1 MNSRPAL
8 MALLGVITLS
18 TPLRAEGTMNVQIT
32 GAEVQ
37 NYCYF
42 DGAPYSPGASICDP
56 LYASRVLTCQPKNN
70 KLPVPPGAAANTAT
84 LTSPV
89 AGWWGTDDPK
99 CTRK

>member
-1 MNSRPAL
+1 MNEQQACFDGITWVIIEHPAVRT
-8 MALLGVITLS
+8 A
-18 TPLRAEGTMNVQIT
+18 TMSVQIT

-42 DGAPYSPGASICDP
+42 DGAAYSPGASICDP
-56 LYASRVLTCQPKNN
+56 LYAGRVLTCQPKNN
-70 KLPVPPGAAANTAT
+70 KLPVPPGAAPNTAT

-89 AGWWGTDDPK
+89 AGWSGYDDAK

>member
-8 MALLGVITLS
+8 MALLGMITLS
-18 TPLRAEGTMNVQIT
+18 TPLRAEGTMSVQIT

-56 LYASRVLTCQPKNN
+56 LYAGRVLTCQPKNN

>member
-8 MALLGVITLS
+8 MALLGMITLS
-18 TPLRAEGTMNVQIT
+18 IPLRAEGTMNVQIT

-56 LYASRVLTCQPKNN
+56 LYAGRVLTCQPKNN
-70 KLPVPPGAAANTAT
+70 KLPVPPGAAANAAT

>member
-1 MNSRPAL
+1 
-8 MALLGVITLS
+8 MALLGMITLS
-18 TPLRAEGTMNVQIT
+18 IPLRAEGTMNVQIT

-56 LYASRVLTCQPKNN
+56 LYAGRVLTCQPKNN

>member
-8 MALLGVITLS
+8 MALLGMITLS
-18 TPLRAEGTMNVQIT
+18 IPLRAEGTMNVQIT

-56 LYASRVLTCQPKNN
+56 LYAGRALTCQPKNN

>member
-1 MNSRPAL
+1 
-8 MALLGVITLS
+8 MASIGVIMS
-18 TPLRAEGTMNVQIT
+18 TASAHAEATMSVQIT

-56 LYASRVLTCQPKNN
+56 LYAGRVLTCQPKTN
-70 KLPVPPGAAANTAT
+70 KLSVPPGAATNAAT

-89 AGWWGTDDPK
+89 AGWWGAEDPK

>member
-1 MNSRPAL
+1 
-8 MALLGVITLS
+8 MALLGMITLS
-18 TPLRAEGTMNVQIT
+18 IPLRAEGTMNVQIT

-56 LYASRVLTCQPKNN
+56 LYAGRVLTCQPKNN
-70 KLPVPPGAAANTAT
+70 KLPVPPGAAANAAT

>member
-56 LYASRVLTCQPKNN
+56 LYAGRVLTCQPKNN
-70 KLPVPPGAAANTAT
+70 KLPVPPGAAANAAT

>member
-1 MNSRPAL
+1 MNTTTAL
-8 MALLGVITLS
+8 MASIGAIMWTASVH
-18 TPLRAEGTMNVQIT
+18 AEATMSVQIT

-42 DGAPYSPGASICDP
+42 DGAAYSPGASICDP
-56 LYASRVLTCQPKNN
+56 LYAGRVLTCQPKTN
-70 KLPVPPGAAANTAT
+70 KLSVPPGAAANTAT

-89 AGWWGTDDPK
+89 AGWWGADDPK